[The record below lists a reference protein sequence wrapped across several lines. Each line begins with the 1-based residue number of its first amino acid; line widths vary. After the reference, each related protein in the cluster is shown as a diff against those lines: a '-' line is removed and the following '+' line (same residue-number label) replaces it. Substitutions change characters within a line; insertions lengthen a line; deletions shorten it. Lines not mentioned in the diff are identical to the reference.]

1 MRFKYSKNLTM
12 PIHGWALA
20 LNRFAIEFVVV
31 EPRRFLTSNT
41 SEHALLR
48 FLWGV
53 PI

>member
-20 LNRFAIEFVVV
+20 LNRFAIEFVVM
-31 EPRRFLTSNT
+31 ELSRFFTFNS
-41 SEHALLR
+41 SERAFLR
-48 FLWGV
+48 FPCGV